1 MLRSLSLISALSL
14 LNAVFPFLL
23 LPILTFHLTV
33 DEFGSLVILETFMAI
48 LVPFVQ
54 FSVAGLIVEYFKL
67 SKSDFRLY
75 ITNSLLL
82 VIPAF
87 IFFEIMVFLSSEFI
101 SNQFGLHRTWFLM
114 LPVIILLNVCIQALV
129 TVYQCKKKYKF
140 YSIFLLGPN
149 VLTFMLTIFFLFFVD
164 LGWQSKLFG
173 IVISF
178 SIFAVVSILF
188 LIKEIDIDW
197 KIDFSVILSNLRFT
211 LPIIPHSVAAGLYFM
226 ADRLFLSELLGNA
239 SVAIYAAGMQLAL
252 VMSVVQNSVS
262 KAWTPFVMEYLKKC
276 GSGDKS
282 FSCGY
287 NELYRFMLLGC
298 LVVMGL
304 GVVIAFAIYLSV
316 DYILPAGYEQ
326 SKYLGMMLVGGF
338 CLLGFYKVY
347 SPLLWYHKRTGSLSK
362 VTIVVFFINLALN
375 AVFIPEFGVYGACY
389 ATIISLFFQFAFTQ
403 VLVFRIVKNHLR
415 ELEYAA

>member
-23 LPILTFHLTV
+23 LPILTFQLTV
-33 DEFGSLVILETFMAI
+33 DEYGSLVILETFMAV
-48 LVPFVQ
+48 LTPFIQ

-82 VIPAF
+82 VIPVFCIFELIVFVSSDF
-87 IFFEIMVFLSSEFI
+87 IA
-101 SNQFGLHRTWFLM
+101 NQFGLHKTWYLM

-129 TVYQCKKKYKF
+129 TVYQCEKKYKL

-149 VLTFMLTIFFLFFVD
+149 ILTFLLTILLLFINDF
-164 LGWQSKLFG
+164 GWQSKLFG
-173 IVISF
+173 ILISF
-178 SIFAVVSILF
+178 SIFAVISICL
-188 LIKEIDIDW
+188 LVKEIEIEW
-197 KIDFSVILSNLRFT
+197 KVNFSVILSNLRFT

-226 ADRLFLSELLGNA
+226 ADRLFISELLGNA

-262 KAWTPFVMEYLKKC
+262 KAWTPFVMEFLKKC
-276 GSGDKS
+276 NNKHES
-282 FSCGY
+282 FSDGY
-287 NELYRFMLLGC
+287 SKLYRYMLIAC
-298 LVVMGL
+298 LVVIGL
-304 GVVIAFAIYLSV
+304 GGIIALAIYISV
-316 DYILPAGYEQ
+316 DYILPRSYEQ
-326 SKYLGMMLVGGF
+326 SKYLGMMLVSGF

-362 VTIVVFFINLALN
+362 VTIVVFFINLVLN
-375 AVFIPEFGVYGACY
+375 AVLIPEFGIYGACY
-389 ATIISLFFQFAFTQ
+389 ATIISIGCQFIFTQ
-403 VLVFRIVKNHLR
+403 VLVLATVKKHLR
-415 ELEYAA
+415 ELEYAS